1 MQSCARETGWC
12 LHELIS
18 GKQIINVI
26 RHICCVQDLS
36 HIASLESLLC
46 MSDALG
52 EVLTS
57 VCGREVE
64 GVCTC
69 ARVCM
74 PDASHTLCPPPA
86 HTSSERYIKGIALE
100 YGHIIAMV
108 ALRRARIGFGGED
121 QSE

>member
-1 MQSCARETGWC
+1 MHIFNVLTRAASCAQSCARETGWC

-18 GKQIINVI
+18 GKKIINVI

-57 VCGREVE
+57 VCGREVA
-64 GVCTC
+64 GVCS
-69 ARVCM
+69 RVH
-74 PDASHTLCPPPA
+74 A
-86 HTSSERYIKGIALE
+86 
-100 YGHIIAMV
+100 
-108 ALRRARIGFGGED
+108 
-121 QSE
+121 